1 MAGINKVILVGNLG
15 NHPELGQTNTGLPVC
30 NFSIATSEQWNDKAT
45 GEKKEKTEWH
55 RICVFGKLAEIA
67 STYLTKGAKV
77 YIEGKLQTRK
87 WEDNEGKDRYTT
99 EVIVSGFGGVMQM
112 LDKKEQ
118 VSHPTSDGRPFED
131 DIPF

>member
-1 MAGINKVILVGNLG
+1 MAGINKAILIGNLG
-15 NHPELGQTNTGLPVC
+15 NQPELGQTSSGLAVC
-30 NFSIATSEQWNDKAT
+30 NFSIATSEQWNDKST

-67 STYLTKGAKV
+67 STYLTTGAKV

>member
-1 MAGINKVILVGNLG
+1 MSGINKVILIGNLG
-15 NHPELGQTNTGLPVC
+15 NTPELGQTSKGLAVC

-45 GEKKEKTEWH
+45 GEKKERTEWH
-55 RICVFGKLAEIA
+55 RICVFGRLSEIA

-118 VSHPTSDGRPFED
+118 VED

>member
-1 MAGINKVILVGNLG
+1 MSGINKVILIGNLG
-15 NHPELGQTNTGLPVC
+15 NTPELGQTSKGLAVC

-45 GEKKEKTEWH
+45 GEKKERTEWH
-55 RICVFGKLAEIA
+55 RICVFGRLSEIA

-87 WEDNEGKDRYTT
+87 WEANDGQDRYTT

-118 VSHPTSDGRPFED
+118 VVHED

>member
-1 MAGINKVILVGNLG
+1 MSGINKVILIGNLG
-15 NHPELGQTNTGLPVC
+15 NTPELGQTSKGLAVC

-45 GEKKEKTEWH
+45 GEKKERTEWH
-55 RICVFGKLAEIA
+55 RICVFGRLSEIA

-118 VSHPTSDGRPFED
+118 VVHED